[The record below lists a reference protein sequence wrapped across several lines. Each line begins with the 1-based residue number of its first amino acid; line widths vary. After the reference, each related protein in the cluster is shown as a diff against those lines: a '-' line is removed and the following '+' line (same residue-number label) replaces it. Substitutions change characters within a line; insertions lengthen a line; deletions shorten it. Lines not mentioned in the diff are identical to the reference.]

1 MKAII
6 NDTYGTLDDLKLRDV
21 AKPKVGAR
29 DVLVAVRA
37 AGVDRGVWHLMT
49 GLPYLIRAMGYGLR
63 KPKTPVPGMDVAG
76 TVEAVGSDVT
86 RFRPGDE
93 VFGICD
99 GTYAEYVCTRG
110 EKLAAKPINLSFI
123 QAAAVPVSALTA
135 LQAVRDE
142 TKVRMGD
149 KVLIIGA
156 SGGVGT
162 FAVQI
167 AKIFGAEV
175 TGVCSTKKADLVRS
189 IGADHIIDYEK
200 QDVTGGG
207 QTYDAIIDIGG
218 NRPLGKLRSALMPKG
233 TLVIVGGE
241 KGGRWLGGIGRN
253 LRAVLLSP
261 FVSQRLRSQFPAER
275 LDDLLI
281 LKEMIEA
288 GKLVPVVDRSY
299 ALTEAPQAIH
309 HLEQGRARGK
319 LVLTV

>member
-1 MKAII
+1 
-6 NDTYGTLDDLKLRDV
+6 
-21 AKPKVGAR
+21 
-29 DVLVAVRA
+29 
-37 AGVDRGVWHLMT
+37 MT